1 MSPCSASQHTSRWV
15 VTQHTDQFTQ
25 QTHQCAVIWH
35 LRISTES
42 KKLQKTLKS
51 SEWDDGNKLPLPAV
65 PRPGENLDVL
75 AGEIVKQNKLNP
87 VKMDAVRDV
96 LIGLRMKR
104 EEQDGNKV
112 EEARQRGTEIRF
124 GSAIILVHESTGL
137 FSHPHGEYTRTQ
149 KFPHTHAH
157 THSHTHIHE
166 WMSTTWII

>member
-1 MSPCSASQHTSRWV
+1 
-15 VTQHTDQFTQ
+15 
-25 QTHQCAVIWH
+25 
-35 LRISTES
+35 
-42 KKLQKTLKS
+42 
-51 SEWDDGNKLPLPAV
+51 
-65 PRPGENLDVL
+65 
-75 AGEIVKQNKLNP
+75 
-87 VKMDAVRDV
+87 MDAVRDV

-166 WMSTTWII
+166 